1 MAQRSAGGRQAK
13 LVKKDRQ
20 AVQRLGGEIND
31 ETRTAAVAAVQ
42 RNHNRDAARGDWD
55 RASRHHD
62 EGLSRDEA
70 LEPPRPEQLYPER
83 AHRRKR

>member
-1 MAQRSAGGRQAK
+1 MPQRSAGGRQSK

-20 AVQRLGGEIND
+20 GVQSIRGEIIE
-31 ETRTAAVAAVQ
+31 ETRGTAVAPTQ

-62 EGLSRDEA
+62 AGLSRDETW
-70 LEPPRPEQLYPER
+70 EPTRPEHLYPER
-83 AHRRKR
+83 ARKRKR